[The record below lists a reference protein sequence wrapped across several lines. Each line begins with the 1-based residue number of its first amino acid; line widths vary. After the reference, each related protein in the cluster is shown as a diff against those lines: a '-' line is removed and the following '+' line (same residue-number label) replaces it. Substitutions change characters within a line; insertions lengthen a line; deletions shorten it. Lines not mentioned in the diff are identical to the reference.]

1 MTAVHEVA
9 TGYAFLYSTLQ
20 ADSTLASLAPGGI
33 HRSIAPNDTATPVI
47 IISFQ
52 SGIDVLTTTGV
63 RLMVN
68 ALYQVKAVDQAANM
82 AGIVAAANQLDIV
95 LGGSQGIRN
104 VSVSGGGYVLSCVRE
119 GPLAYDDSKLVVGAL
134 WSYLGGLYRVYAEQ
148 N

>member
-1 MTAVHEVA
+1 MTMHEIA
-9 TGYAFLYSTLQ
+9 TGLAFLMSTLQ
-20 ADSTLASLAPGGI
+20 ADSTLAALAPGGI
-33 HRSIAPNDTATPVI
+33 FRSIAPTGTQTPVI
-47 IISFQ
+47 IIAFQ
-52 SGIDVLTTTGV
+52 AGTDVITTTGV

-68 ALYQVKAVDQAANM
+68 ALYQVKAVGPASDMQS
-82 AGIVAAANQLDIV
+82 IVNASSQVDIV

-119 GPLAYDDSKLVVGAL
+119 GPLAYDDTKLVVGQL

>member
-1 MTAVHEVA
+1 MTAVHEIA

-33 HRSIAPNDTATPVI
+33 HRSIAPNGTATPVI
-47 IISFQ
+47 IISLQ
-52 SGIDVLTTTGV
+52 SGVDVITATGV
-63 RLMVN
+63 RLMTN
-68 ALYQVKAVDQAANM
+68 ALYQVKAVGPASDMQSIVNAAS
-82 AGIVAAANQLDIV
+82 QLDIT

-119 GPLAYDDSKLVVGAL
+119 GPLAYDDSKLVVGQL

>member
-9 TGYAFLYSTLQ
+9 TGYAFLKSTLQ

-33 HRSIAPNDTATPVI
+33 FRSIAPTGTQTPVI
-47 IISFQ
+47 IIAFQ
-52 SGIDVLTTTGV
+52 AGTDVLTTTGV

-68 ALYQVKAVDQAANM
+68 ALYQVKVVDQASNM
-82 AGIVAAANQLDIV
+82 AGIIAAANQVDIV

-119 GPLAYDDSKLVVGAL
+119 GPLAYDDTKLVVGQL
-134 WSYLGGLYRVYAEQ
+134 WSYLGGLYRIYAEQ

>member
-1 MTAVHEVA
+1 MTTVHEIS

-20 ADSTLASLAPGGI
+20 ADATLATLASGGI
-33 HRSIAPNDTATPVI
+33 HRSIAPNGTATPLI

-52 SGIDVLTTTGV
+52 AGTDVVTTTGV

-68 ALYQVKAVDQAANM
+68 ALYQVKVVDQASNM
-82 AGIVAAANQLDIV
+82 SGIVAAANQLDIV

-104 VSVSGGGYVLSCVRE
+104 VAVSGGGYVLSCVRE
-119 GPLAYDDSKLVVGAL
+119 GPLAYDDTRLVVGQM
-134 WSYLGGLYRVYAEQ
+134 WTFLGGLYRIYAEQ